1 MAKELKGKEP
11 ASMEADPT
19 AKAIQGWD
27 HEGGAPSMG
36 DQCRKESRDE
46 KSFSSDFLEHPGS
59 VGEMHFSY
67 DNRKKLPRDA
77 AEPGRV

>member
-1 MAKELKGKEP
+1 MVAE
-11 ASMEADPT
+11 PT
-19 AKAIQGWD
+19 AKTIQGLD
-27 HEGGAPSMG
+27 NEGGAPSMAH
-36 DQCRKESRDE
+36 QCRKESKDE

-77 AEPGRV
+77 AEPNRV